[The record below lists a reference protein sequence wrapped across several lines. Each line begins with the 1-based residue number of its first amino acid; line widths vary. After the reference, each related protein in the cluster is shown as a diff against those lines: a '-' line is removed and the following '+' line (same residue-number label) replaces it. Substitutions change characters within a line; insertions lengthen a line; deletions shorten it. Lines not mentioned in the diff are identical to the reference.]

1 MHGFMVQLWSSGEI
15 MRNYYHQ
22 FITHKGSHK
31 TKRLWKKT
39 YKNVK
44 LDCRA
49 GPRQNHFTTKQ
60 LIIMHQAGTNH
71 SQMINVN
78 NLILTKTLKVTVLVS
93 LFSLLTPKSVDLT
106 QSLNSRGPE
115 CASGSAPWDWPHM
128 HVWSS
133 RDALWVTH
141 TAPFPSAATR
151 EHRGPRVLVDV
162 VAHRVTRIIIP
173 GTAAPMWR
181 DRLLLYVLL
190 SVSSLIRDHSVVQPC
205 MVTRTMSP

>member
-1 MHGFMVQLWSSGEI
+1 MKPKTKLRYFLVLFLETGIISRGLQPRVKIVGRFHSAIPLRVHVNRHGNVKSSGG
-15 MRNYYHQ
+15 RTKRYHHQ

-115 CASGSAPWDWPHM
+115 CASGSAPWDWPHT
-128 HVWSS
+128 VKPRIVAGS
-133 RDALWVTH
+133 RIQA
-141 TAPFPSAATR
+141 
-151 EHRGPRVLVDV
+151 GPRIQ
-162 VAHRVTRIIIP
+162 A
-173 GTAAPMWR
+173 GGSSE
-181 DRLLLYVLL
+181 LY
-190 SVSSLIRDHSVVQPC
+190 Q
-205 MVTRTMSP
+205 

>member
-1 MHGFMVQLWSSGEI
+1 MVMSKAVEVT
-15 MRNYYHQ
+15 RNVIDY
-22 FITHKGSHK
+22 
-31 TKRLWKKT
+31 
-39 YKNVK
+39 V
-44 LDCRA
+44 DCRA

-115 CASGSAPWDWPHM
+115 MCKRICSVRLTAYACLVITRRSVS
-128 HVWSS
+128 
-133 RDALWVTH
+133 DAHRAV
-141 TAPFPSAATR
+141 SVCR

-173 GTAAPMWR
+173 GTAAPM
-181 DRLLLYVLL
+181 
-190 SVSSLIRDHSVVQPC
+190 
-205 MVTRTMSP
+205 